1 MKTVPVVV
9 YSHARPQSSGPQASE
24 KIPMMCPL
32 VYVAGS
38 HVLPRMVH
46 IALRPGTLSLK
57 KTRTKLVTY
66 TMITAY
72 HYSNNVILTQRF
84 GGNVQ

>member
-1 MKTVPVVV
+1 MKTVPVVG
-9 YSHARPQSSGPQASE
+9 YSHARLRSFGPQASE

-32 VYVAGS
+32 VYVVGS

-66 TMITAY
+66 TIVTAY
-72 HYSNNVILTQRF
+72 HYSNNAILTQRF

>member
-1 MKTVPVVV
+1 MKSIPVARV
-9 YSHARPQSSGPQASE
+9 SHEGQQSPELQAIG

-32 VYVAGS
+32 VYVVGS
-38 HVLPRMVH
+38 HVLSRMVH

-66 TMITAY
+66 TIVTAY
-72 HYSNNVILTQRF
+72 HYSNNAILTQRF